1 MANGR
6 LKQVFK
12 RPRRVALFRMR
23 LLVSEKES
31 VRAAARAVGRSMTQY
46 LLALHEFAVGAD
58 KRHG

>member
-31 VRAAARAVGRSMTQY
+31 VRAAARRVGQSMTRY
-46 LLALHEFAVGAD
+46 LIRLHEFAIGQRDA
-58 KRHG
+58 